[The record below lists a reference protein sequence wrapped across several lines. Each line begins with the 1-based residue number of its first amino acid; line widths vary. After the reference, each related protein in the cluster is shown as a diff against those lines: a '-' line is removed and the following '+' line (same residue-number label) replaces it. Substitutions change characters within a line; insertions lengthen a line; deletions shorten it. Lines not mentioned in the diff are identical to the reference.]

1 MTELFRATVGS
12 RLYGI
17 HTEESDHDR
26 RGVKVTRLG
35 DLLLRADVGKN
46 ISTEDTEGDLTL
58 YELSHFVRLLMKGN
72 PTMLETLYSLSLEDE
87 SLAGRFMPLLDSGE
101 ALSSL
106 KGYITG
112 ALSLY
117 EKQPDTKKAQKNMAG
132 GLTYMWLY
140 GMMFGPEVSFSE
152 YQYLVLG
159 CRSGDAESLSMT
171 YLDLLTYRSMAE
183 DTAKRTADTEY
194 AKELLEDMYFG
205 N

>member
-17 HTEESDHDR
+17 HTEDSDHDR
-26 RGVKVTRLG
+26 RGVKISRLG

-46 ISTEDTEGDLTL
+46 ISTKDAEGDLTL
-58 YELSHFVRLLMKGN
+58 YELNHFVRLLMKGN
-72 PTMLETLYSLSLEDE
+72 PTILETLYSLSLEDE
-87 SLAGRFMPLLDSGE
+87 SLAGRLMPLLDSGE

-117 EKQPDTKKAQKNMAG
+117 EKHPDTKKAHKNMAG
-132 GLTYMWLY
+132 GLTYVWLY
-140 GMMFGPEVSFSE
+140 GKLFGPEVPFSE
-152 YQYLVLG
+152 YRDLVLG
-159 CRSGDAESLSMT
+159 CRSGDADSLSTT
-171 YLDLLTYRSMAE
+171 YFNLLAYRSMAE

-194 AKELLEDMYFG
+194 AKELLEDSYD
-205 N
+205 NR